1 MSRTAIGMVETVG
14 LLAAY
19 EAADVAVKSANVKL
33 IGYEISRGGMV
44 VIKFSGDI
52 GAVKSAVDA
61 AAAAASRLGEVFSSD
76 VIPRPHQDIDK
87 KMIFTDDTV
96 GYKKDKA
103 PEESADKTSEESQEE
118 SQEIVEVKESK
129 EETEEV
135 DIEDQPEEE
144 FDIDEQG
151 EETEVDTQVTEEE
164 SKKES
169 EEDLDEAEDEI
180 QDSEEEFDSEEEEE
194 ESEYD
199 DEPKKEVEE
208 ELDETEYFDED
219 EEDAEDEEDE
229 DDEDDEDI
237 CNLCGDPACPRRK
250 GELRTDCIHYDEIM
264 GDDE

>member
-61 AAAAASRLGEVFSSD
+61 ASAAASRLGKVFSSH

-96 GYKKDKA
+96 GYKKDKNL
-103 PEESADKTSEESQEE
+103 EENVEKTSEESK
-118 SQEIVEVKESK
+118 EIVETKESKETKEESKEIVETKESK
-129 EETEEV
+129 EETEEA
-135 DIEDQPEEE
+135 DIEDQLEDVDLEEQEEEIEADTQESNEE
-144 FDIDEQG
+144 FD
-151 EETEVDTQVTEEE
+151 
-164 SKKES
+164 
-169 EEDLDEAEDEI
+169 
-180 QDSEEEFDSEEEEE
+180 
-194 ESEYD
+194 
-199 DEPKKEVEE
+199 E
-208 ELDETEYFDED
+208 ELEK
-219 EEDAEDEEDE
+219 
-229 DDEDDEDI
+229 DDGDI
-237 CNLCGDPACPRRK
+237 CNLCGDPDCPRRK

-264 GDDE
+264 GTDE

>member
-61 AAAAASRLGEVFSSD
+61 ASAAASRLGKVFSSH

-96 GYKKDKA
+96 GYKKDKNL
-103 PEESADKTSEESQEE
+103 EENVEKTSEESK
-118 SQEIVEVKESK
+118 EIVETKESK
-129 EETEEV
+129 EETEEA
-135 DIEDQPEEE
+135 DIEDQLK
-144 FDIDEQG
+144 D
-151 EETEVDTQVTEEE
+151 V
-164 SKKES
+164 
-169 EEDLDEAEDEI
+169 DLDE
-180 QDSEEEFDSEEEEE
+180 QEEEIEADTQ
-194 ESEYD
+194 ESD
-199 DEPKKEVEE
+199 E
-208 ELDETEYFDED
+208 ELEK
-219 EEDAEDEEDE
+219 
-229 DDEDDEDI
+229 DDGDI
-237 CNLCGDPACPRRK
+237 CNLCGDPDCPRRK

-264 GDDE
+264 GTDE

>member
-44 VIKFSGDI
+44 VIKFSGDV

-61 AAAAASRLGEVFSSD
+61 AAAAASRLGEVFSSH

-87 KMIFTDDTV
+87 KMILTDDTV
-96 GYKKDKA
+96 GYKKDKT
-103 PEESADKTSEESQEE
+103 PEESAEISSKEAQEIAAVEEKEE
-118 SQEIVEVKESK
+118 VEEKEGTEIVEDEEQLEEEVEL
-129 EETEEV
+129 EEQEEAETE
-135 DIEDQPEEE
+135 DEES
-144 FDIDEQG
+144 D
-151 EETEVDTQVTEEE
+151 E

-169 EEDLDEAEDEI
+169 EEELDSAE
-180 QDSEEEFDSEEEEE
+180 SEEER
-194 ESEYD
+194 ESD
-199 DEPKKEVEE
+199 K
-208 ELDETEYFDED
+208 
-219 EEDAEDEEDE
+219 
-229 DDEDDEDI
+229 DDEDI

>member
-61 AAAAASRLGEVFSSD
+61 AAAAASRLGEVFSSH
-76 VIPRPHQDIDK
+76 VIPRPHQDVDK

-96 GYKKDKA
+96 GYKKDKT
-103 PEESADKTSEESQEE
+103 PEESADKTSEESQE
-118 SQEIVEVKESK
+118 IVEVKEST

-135 DIEDQPEEE
+135 DIEEQPEEV
-144 FDIDEQG
+144 DLDEQD
-151 EETEVDTQVTEEE
+151 EETEAEIQESDDE

-169 EEDLDEAEDEI
+169 EEELDEAEDEVP
-180 QDSEEEFDSEEEEE
+180 DSEEEFDSEEEEE

-219 EEDAEDEEDE
+219 DEDDEDEEDAEDEEKDE
-229 DDEDDEDI
+229 EDI

>member
-61 AAAAASRLGEVFSSD
+61 ASAAASRLGKVFSSH

-96 GYKKDKA
+96 GYKKDKNL
-103 PEESADKTSEESQEE
+103 EENVEKTSEESK
-118 SQEIVEVKESK
+118 EIVETKESKETKEESKEIVETKESK
-129 EETEEV
+129 EETEEA
-135 DIEDQPEEE
+135 DIEDQPKDVDLDEQEEEIEADTQESDEE
-144 FDIDEQG
+144 FD
-151 EETEVDTQVTEEE
+151 
-164 SKKES
+164 
-169 EEDLDEAEDEI
+169 
-180 QDSEEEFDSEEEEE
+180 
-194 ESEYD
+194 
-199 DEPKKEVEE
+199 E
-208 ELDETEYFDED
+208 ELEK
-219 EEDAEDEEDE
+219 
-229 DDEDDEDI
+229 DDGDI
-237 CNLCGDPACPRRK
+237 CNLCGDPDCPRRK

-264 GDDE
+264 GTDE

>member
-61 AAAAASRLGEVFSSD
+61 AAAAASRLGKVFSSH

-96 GYKKDKA
+96 GYKKDKILA
-103 PEESADKTSEESQEE
+103 ENVEKTSEESK
-118 SQEIVEVKESK
+118 EIVETKESK
-129 EETEEV
+129 EETEEA
-135 DIEDQPEEE
+135 DIEDQLK
-144 FDIDEQG
+144 D
-151 EETEVDTQVTEEE
+151 V
-164 SKKES
+164 
-169 EEDLDEAEDEI
+169 DLDE
-180 QDSEEEFDSEEEEE
+180 QEEEIEADTQESDEEFAEELETE
-194 ESEYD
+194 ESEVL
-199 DEPKKEVEE
+199 ESEE
-208 ELDETEYFDED
+208 ELDFK
-219 EEDAEDEEDE
+219 EEDDESEYEEDE
-229 DDEDDEDI
+229 SEEEIEKDDGDI
-237 CNLCGDPACPRRK
+237 CNLCGDPECPRKK

-264 GDDE
+264 GTDE

>member
-61 AAAAASRLGEVFSSD
+61 ASAAASRLGKVFSSH

-96 GYKKDKA
+96 GYKKDKNL
-103 PEESADKTSEESQEE
+103 EENVEKTSEESK
-118 SQEIVEVKESK
+118 EIVETKESKETKETKEESKEIVETKESK
-129 EETEEV
+129 EETEEA
-135 DIEDQPEEE
+135 DIEDQLEDVDLEEQEEEIEADTQESDEE
-144 FDIDEQG
+144 FD
-151 EETEVDTQVTEEE
+151 
-164 SKKES
+164 
-169 EEDLDEAEDEI
+169 
-180 QDSEEEFDSEEEEE
+180 
-194 ESEYD
+194 
-199 DEPKKEVEE
+199 E
-208 ELDETEYFDED
+208 ELEK
-219 EEDAEDEEDE
+219 
-229 DDEDDEDI
+229 DDGDI
-237 CNLCGDPACPRRK
+237 CNLCGDPDCPRRK

-264 GDDE
+264 GTDE

>member
-61 AAAAASRLGEVFSSD
+61 AAAAASRLGEVFSSH
-76 VIPRPHQDIDK
+76 VIPRPHQDVDK

-96 GYKKDKA
+96 GYKKDKT
-103 PEESADKTSEESQEE
+103 PEESADKTSEESQE
-118 SQEIVEVKESK
+118 IVEVKESI

-135 DIEDQPEEE
+135 DIEDQPEE
-144 FDIDEQG
+144 DL
-151 EETEVDTQVTEEE
+151 
-164 SKKES
+164 
-169 EEDLDEAEDEI
+169 DLDEQDDETEAEIKESD
-180 QDSEEEFDSEEEEE
+180 E
-194 ESEYD
+194 ES
-199 DEPKKEVEE
+199 KKEVEE
-208 ELDETEYFDED
+208 ELDETEYFEED
-219 EEDAEDEEDE
+219 EENVEDE
-229 DDEDDEDI
+229 DDEDEEKDEEDI

>member
-61 AAAAASRLGEVFSSD
+61 ASAAASRLGKVFSSH

-96 GYKKDKA
+96 GYKKDKNLA
-103 PEESADKTSEESQEE
+103 ENVEKTSEESK
-118 SQEIVEVKESK
+118 EIVETKESK
-129 EETEEV
+129 EETEEA
-135 DIEDQPEEE
+135 DIEDQLK
-144 FDIDEQG
+144 DVDLDEQEKEIEADTQESDEELET
-151 EETEVDTQVTEEE
+151 EETEVLE
-164 SKKES
+164 S
-169 EEDLDEAEDEI
+169 
-180 QDSEEEFDSEEEEE
+180 
-194 ESEYD
+194 
-199 DEPKKEVEE
+199 EE
-208 ELDETEYFDED
+208 ELDL
-219 EEDAEDEEDE
+219 EEDDDESEYEEDE
-229 DDEDDEDI
+229 SEEEIEKDDGDI
-237 CNLCGDPACPRRK
+237 CNLCGDPDCPRRK

-264 GDDE
+264 GTDE

>member
-61 AAAAASRLGEVFSSD
+61 AAAAASRLGKVFSSH

-96 GYKKDKA
+96 GYKKDKNLA
-103 PEESADKTSEESQEE
+103 ENVEKTSEESK
-118 SQEIVEVKESK
+118 EIVETKESK
-129 EETEEV
+129 EETEEA
-135 DIEDQPEEE
+135 DIEDQLEDVDLEEQEEEIEADTQESNEE
-144 FDIDEQG
+144 FD
-151 EETEVDTQVTEEE
+151 
-164 SKKES
+164 
-169 EEDLDEAEDEI
+169 
-180 QDSEEEFDSEEEEE
+180 
-194 ESEYD
+194 
-199 DEPKKEVEE
+199 E
-208 ELDETEYFDED
+208 ELEK
-219 EEDAEDEEDE
+219 
-229 DDEDDEDI
+229 DDGDI
-237 CNLCGDPACPRRK
+237 CNLCGDPDCPRRK

-264 GDDE
+264 GTDE

>member
-61 AAAAASRLGEVFSSD
+61 AAAAASRLGKVFSSH

-96 GYKKDKA
+96 GYKKDKTLA
-103 PEESADKTSEESQEE
+103 ENVEKTSEESK
-118 SQEIVEVKESK
+118 EIVETKESK
-129 EETEEV
+129 EETEET
-135 DIEDQPEEE
+135 DIKDQLK
-144 FDIDEQG
+144 D
-151 EETEVDTQVTEEE
+151 V
-164 SKKES
+164 
-169 EEDLDEAEDEI
+169 DLDE
-180 QDSEEEFDSEEEEE
+180 QEEEIEADTQESDEEFPEELETE
-194 ESEYD
+194 ESEVL
-199 DEPKKEVEE
+199 ESEE
-208 ELDETEYFDED
+208 ELDF
-219 EEDAEDEEDE
+219 EEDDDESEYEDKSEYEEDE
-229 DDEDDEDI
+229 SEEEIEKDDGDI
-237 CNLCGDPACPRRK
+237 CNLCGDPDCPRRK

-264 GDDE
+264 GTDE

>member
-61 AAAAASRLGEVFSSD
+61 AATAASRLGKVFSSH

-96 GYKKDKA
+96 GYKKDKNLA
-103 PEESADKTSEESQEE
+103 KNVEKTSEESK
-118 SQEIVEVKESK
+118 EIVETKESK
-129 EETEEV
+129 EETEEA
-135 DIEDQPEEE
+135 DIEDQLK
-144 FDIDEQG
+144 DVDLDEQ
-151 EETEVDTQVTEEE
+151 EKEIEADTQESDEELETEE
-164 SKKES
+164 SEVLES
-169 EEDLDEAEDEI
+169 EEDLDLEEDNDESEYEEDE
-180 QDSEEEFDSEEEEE
+180 SEEEIEK
-194 ESEYD
+194 D
-199 DEPKKEVEE
+199 DG
-208 ELDETEYFDED
+208 
-219 EEDAEDEEDE
+219 
-229 DDEDDEDI
+229 DI
-237 CNLCGDPACPRRK
+237 CNLCGDPDCPRRK